1 MKFVTPLF
9 VLAGLQLAAAPLSA
23 AEPVVLQPASNW
35 NLDYSKEACRL
46 GSKFGEGENQVLL
59 VMAKYAPGP
68 NIEIIASGK
77 LLYDKRVRS
86 LHYSFG
92 EGNEVEVERPLFGDL
107 ENGERVWQWSGS
119 ILPPDTQKA
128 LEDAEA
134 DTTAYRTA
142 EENAATVA
150 DSFTMKLG
158 SSKKVKLETGR
169 LAAGKKAMD
178 DCLTSLVKSWG
189 YDPEAIATIVQEPEP
204 VGRITQWFNTN
215 DYPTEALRKDLSGA
229 VRFRLDIDETG
240 QITDCTIQ
248 SSYSDPAF
256 PETVCK
262 EFTRKGRFTPARNAA
277 GEPVASYWAN
287 TVLFVSGS

>member
-9 VLAGLQLAAAPLSA
+9 VLAALQLAATPVSA
-23 AEPVVLQPASNW
+23 AEPVVLKPASNW

-46 GSKFGEGENQVLL
+46 GRKFGEGENQVLL

-77 LLYDKRVRS
+77 LLYDRRVRS

-128 LEDAEA
+128 LEHAEA
-134 DTTAYRTA
+134 DTSAYRTA
-142 EENAATVA
+142 EENAAAAA

-178 DCLTSLVKSWG
+178 DCLASLVKSWG
-189 YDPEAIATIVQEPEP
+189 YDPEIIATIAQGPEP

-215 DYPTEALRKDLSGA
+215 DYPSEALRKDLSGA

-287 TVLFVSGS
+287 TVLFVTG

>member
-9 VLAGLQLAAAPLSA
+9 VLASLQLAAAPLSA

-35 NLDYSKEACRL
+35 NLDYSEESCRL
-46 GSKFGEGENQVLL
+46 GRKFGEGENQVVL
-59 VMAKYAPGP
+59 VLTKYAPGLGM
-68 NIEIIASGK
+68 EIIASGK
-77 LLYDKRVRS
+77 ALYEKRARS

-92 EGNEVEVERPLFGDL
+92 EGNEVEVEQPLFGDL
-107 ENGERVWQWSGS
+107 DNGERIWQLSGN
-119 ILPPDTQKA
+119 IVPPGTMEA
-128 LEDAEA
+128 LEKAEA
-134 DTTAYRTA
+134 DTIAYQAA
-142 EENAATVA
+142 EKDAAAEA
-150 DSFTMKLG
+150 DSFTLKVG
-158 SSKKVKLETGR
+158 SSKTVKLETGR
-169 LAAGKKAMD
+169 LSAGFKAMD
-178 DCLTSLVKSWG
+178 DCLASLVKSWG
-189 YDPEAIATIVQEPEP
+189 YDPETIATIVDGPEP
-204 VGRITQWFNTN
+204 VGRVTQWFNYY
-215 DYPTEALRKDLSGA
+215 DYPSEALRKDLSGA

-287 TVLFVSGS
+287 TVLFVTG